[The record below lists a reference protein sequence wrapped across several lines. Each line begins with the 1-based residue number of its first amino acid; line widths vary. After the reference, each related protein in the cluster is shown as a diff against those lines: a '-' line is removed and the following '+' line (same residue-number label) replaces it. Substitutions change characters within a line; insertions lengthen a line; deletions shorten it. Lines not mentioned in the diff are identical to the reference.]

1 MSALWAPAPDR
12 AGDPTP
18 AGGGSRATS
27 VGSSRLRP
35 LPTPAPR
42 LARFPFLLAMIAL
55 FGVGMAGLLMLN
67 TTLQNQAFQSRTLD
81 RQATELAYTQADLE
95 NQLAILA
102 APQELAQRASLQGMR
117 PNPYPA
123 LLVVPGGKVVGRAK
137 PVARSE
143 VPSLIVKTSAEM
155 AADRAAATANLVT
168 AAAMRT
174 ADVIVKADAR
184 AAKAAAEAQ
193 AAQAKA
199 KAAAD
204 AKAAAENKASTN
216 PSTADQNAPAKP
228 NTSKKSD
235 GGRG

>member
-1 MSALWAPAPDR
+1 
-12 AGDPTP
+12 
-18 AGGGSRATS
+18 
-27 VGSSRLRP
+27 
-35 LPTPAPR
+35 
-42 LARFPFLLAMIAL
+42 MIAL

-137 PVARSE
+137 PVAGSE
-143 VPSLIVKTSAEM
+143 VPSLIVKTSDEM
-155 AADRAAATANLVT
+155 AADRATATANLVT
-168 AAAMRT
+168 AAATR
-174 ADVIVKADAR
+174 AAGVVVKADAR
-184 AAKAAAEAQ
+184 TAKAAAEAQ
-193 AAQAKA
+193 AAAQAKA

-204 AKAAAENKASTN
+204 AKAAAENKASTD
-216 PSTADQNAPAKP
+216 PSAADKNAPAKS